1 MKLFST
7 GGRFD
12 SGKRIRRWR
21 ILPLILLPVFLATM
35 CYSAYRLVMPMMEQ
49 NEFEELSAL
58 IEQVEK
64 AEATAPA
71 TESAKPNNSNEETT
85 SAERLPL
92 ETTEAVPVIEK
103 DEQGRIK
110 KYLPLYD
117 LNQEFF
123 GWIKIPGTKVNYP
136 VMHSPEIPDKYL
148 HGAFDGSYSF
158 SGVPFLSDTCYT
170 GCGNYIIYG
179 HNMNNGSM
187 FNNILMYED
196 EEFWKKHPTI
206 QFDTLFETG
215 EYEIYSAFY
224 SRVFKVSD
232 TGVFRFY
239 DYTDLTD
246 ESVFEEFAWQAKEA
260 SIYDTGVEAEYGDEL
275 ITLITCAYHV
285 KDGRFVLVAKKVN

>member
-12 SGKRIRRWR
+12 SGKRVRRWR

-49 NEFEELSAL
+49 NEFEELSEL
-58 IEQVEK
+58 IGQVEM
-64 AEATAPA
+64 AEATAPVI
-71 TESAKPNNSNEETT
+71 ESTKPNIETIPNESVSQEPVETV
-85 SAERLPL
+85 PL
-92 ETTEAVPVIEK
+92 IEK

-110 KYLPLYD
+110 KYLPLYE

-123 GWIKIPGTKVNYP
+123 GWVKIPGTKVNYP
-136 VMHSPEIPDKYL
+136 VMYSPEIPDKYL
-148 HGAFDGSYSF
+148 HGAFDGSYSV
-158 SGVPFLSDTCYT
+158 SGVPFMSDTCYT

-187 FNNILMYED
+187 FNSILMFED
-196 EEFWKKHPTI
+196 EKFWKKHPTI
-206 QFDTLFETG
+206 QFDTLYEDG

-224 SRVFKVSD
+224 SRVFKVSE
-232 TGVFRFY
+232 TGVFRYY

-246 ESVFEEFAWQAKEA
+246 EAVFDEFIWQAKEA

-275 ITLITCAYHV
+275 ITLITCAYHE

>member
-64 AEATAPA
+64 AEVTAPA
-71 TESAKPNNSNEETT
+71 TESTKPNKETT
-85 SAERLPL
+85 PNESVPREPV
-92 ETTEAVPVIEK
+92 ETVPVIEK

-110 KYLPLYD
+110 KYLTLYE
-117 LNQEFF
+117 LNRDFF

-148 HGAFDGSYSF
+148 HGAFDGSYSV
-158 SGVPFLSDTCYT
+158 SGVPFMSDTCYT
-170 GCGNYIIYG
+170 DCGNYIIYG

-196 EEFWKKHPTI
+196 EKFWKKHPTI
-206 QFDTLFETG
+206 QFDTLYETG

-232 TGVFRFY
+232 TGVFRYY

-246 ESVFEEFAWQAKEA
+246 EAVFEEFVWQAKEA
-260 SIYDTGVEAEYGDEL
+260 SIYDTGVEAEFGDEL